1 MAYLQSVE
9 SPDKEISS
17 KFETEVTFTPAEF
30 SRMLTAANPACDFSG
45 SVLSWF
51 GETVTTDGGGV
62 GTMVIGGQV
71 FEGTELRTLLHL
83 NSAKFTV
90 EADAEEIRF
99 TVSGYGHRVGMSQ
112 YGAEAMARDG
122 STFEEILLHYYTG
135 VTLTR
140 MTATD

>member
-1 MAYLQSVE
+1 M
-9 SPDKEISS
+9 
-17 KFETEVTFTPAEF
+17 
-30 SRMLTAANPACDFSG
+30 
-45 SVLSWF
+45 
-51 GETVTTDGGGV
+51 
-62 GTMVIGGQV
+62 
-71 FEGTELRTLLHL
+71 
-83 NSAKFTV
+83 

>member
-1 MAYLQSVE
+1 
-9 SPDKEISS
+9 
-17 KFETEVTFTPAEF
+17 
-30 SRMLTAANPACDFSG
+30 MLTAANPACDFSG
-45 SVLSWF
+45 SVQSWF

>member
-1 MAYLQSVE
+1 MHNRAHTCSDV
-9 SPDKEISS
+9 
-17 KFETEVTFTPAEF
+17 
-30 SRMLTAANPACDFSG
+30 SG
-45 SVLSWF
+45 NGGSWL
-51 GETVTTDGGGV
+51 GEPVTTDGGGV
-62 GTMVIGGQV
+62 GTMVIGGRM

-83 NSAKFTV
+83 HSAKFSV